1 MNALVDVHV
10 KFLRKNFST
19 DSALI
24 THSMLKESPSLLP
37 QAGQMDLT
45 DLDAILRTSAF
56 THASL
61 TIEYFFLEEFEF
73 MFLDLMKLEPLLAGV
88 GLPATRLAAL
98 INPIKFPLLH
108 D

>member
-1 MNALVDVHV
+1 MNALVNVHV

-24 THSMLKESPSLLP
+24 THGVLKESPSLLP
-37 QAGQMDLT
+37 QAGQVDLT
-45 DLDAILRTSAF
+45 DFDAILRTSAF

-73 MFLDLMKLEPLLAGV
+73 MFLDLMKLEPLLPGV

-98 INPIKFPLLH
+98 INLIKFPLLH